1 MKSDWGQWWRQMSC
15 KEIWRWM
22 NEIEFRKKKKEDKRM
37 EWSANDAKEEEKK
50 KGIDIEQNSRHEIT
64 MPAILRSWQES
75 REMCVFC
82 LFTNPNVNHISF
94 FVDHFIHFSSF
105 LSSFHSFLLDFLVR
119 FISSYFNSFLLNLFT
134 PQSIFSVDSYL
145 FHSTAFFIYWIHF
158 FPTTVSLKKFT
169 PTLIKSLTCT
179 VLAII
184 SASGYTVSD
193 NMRFK
198 VTVGVTELY

>member
-1 MKSDWGQWWRQMSC
+1 MMETNELQRDMKV
-15 KEIWRWM
+15 
-22 NEIEFRKKKKEDKRM
+22 NEWNRIQ
-37 EWSANDAKEEEKK
+37 KEEKRGQEDGMKCKWCKRRGEEKRNWHRA
-50 KGIDIEQNSRHEIT
+50 EFEHEIT